1 MKICSRHFF
10 FVILQ
15 PKVKKSLY
23 IIIAALVLIGC
34 ANRGIGPQ
42 GGPKDSLPPAVVKSS
57 PENGALEFHGKQIEV
72 TFNEYL
78 QLDNVSQNLIMS
90 PPQQHPPEVKVRGK
104 RLLVQF
110 TDSLKDST
118 TYTLDFGKAIC
129 DFTERN
135 PYRNY
140 AFAFSTGSVIDT
152 LEVRGKVYDAETL
165 NPLTNIFVGIH
176 SNMADSAFTTMPFAR
191 IARTDSAGAFR
202 IGNMRAGV
210 YRLYGVDDVS
220 RDYRL
225 TPGEALAFADS
236 LVTPEVR
243 PHYHTDSLGND
254 SLVGYEYGPAD
265 LQLWLFRPE
274 QQRLYMQRTVREQQ
288 HMIRVTFSSSPD
300 SVPSFRAISPWEWD
314 TTLMT
319 DTAWIDPTPYM
330 HTQYSVHNDTITLW
344 LTDSIAIGQDS
355 IFLEARYRRTDSLYN
370 LEWCT
375 DTLRAI
381 WRAPR
386 MSAKA
391 IKAKKH
397 RDSTRKLELKSN
409 AKRGFEIYD
418 TLQITCTTPI
428 MDVAI
433 DSLHL
438 MERKDTVYKPVA
450 FRLLE
455 HDTLPMKLV
464 LAASLGAGKEYELR
478 IDSGAMHDVYG
489 VPNKKEKYS
498 LQVKTPEDYSTLRV
512 KLTPFVPKARIQVL
526 NTKDQ
531 PVRELPAVPEGALFR
546 YLKPDGYYMRLY
558 IDANGDGKWT
568 TGSWDEHRQ
577 PEAIYYFP
585 DKIQTKSNWDFEEE
599 WDYQAVERTSAKP
612 EELIKASAAK
622 KKK

>member
-1 MKICSRHFF
+1 M
-10 FVILQ
+10 
-15 PKVKKSLY
+15 KKSLY
-23 IIIAALVLIGC
+23 IIIAALALLGC

-274 QQRLYMQRTVREQQ
+274 QQRLYLQRTVREQQ
-288 HMIRVTFSSSPD
+288 HMIRVSFSSSPD

-314 TTLMT
+314 TTLMA

-330 HTQYSVHNDTITLW
+330 HTQYSAHNDTITLW

-409 AKRGFEIYD
+409 AKRGFEIYV

-455 HDTLPMKLV
+455 HDTLPLKRV